1 MDRQFIFNTNKGGEI
16 VKHFALIVSMIFLLA
31 FVACGQGEKTE
42 KATSSEPQK
51 ATTEMVQKKAEE
63 TTEMAKEKAEETTEM
78 AKEKAEETDEM
89 AKKKAKEAAEMG
101 QKQAQ

>member
-1 MDRQFIFNTNKGGEI
+1 M
-16 VKHFALIVSMIFLLA
+16 KHFALIVSMIFLLA

-51 ATTEMVQKKAEE
+51 ATTEMLQK
-63 TTEMAKEKAEETTEM
+63 KAEETTEM